1 MPFRALE
8 QYVRENDMQTI
19 AGVDCHKHSHT
30 VAFIDTV
37 GKVLET
43 VEIPTGEA
51 GYDRAIEAGRRVGT
65 IRWGLESTGSYGA
78 DFAARLDS
86 VGFIVYEVPG
96 SVTKRQRKSS
106 TRHGKSD
113 AHDAI
118 AVGNAVLMESDR
130 LARYYPSTARETLR
144 LLYDQRDR
152 LVVQRSVA
160 KNHLHSLTLRLG
172 TKSAPRGLRSECAL
186 EKIAREA
193 TKISGGILVTATLL
207 DDLIWTISDIRLANQ
222 RVKDMEFKVSD
233 EVKSIAP
240 ELLKM
245 HGVSAIVAAGIV
257 GHSGSIRNCR
267 DAGAFAMRCGTAP
280 IPCSSDRNST
290 VRLSLG
296 GNRQLNRLLHVIAL
310 VQVRTPGHDGRC
322 YYERK
327 RWEGKTHKAA
337 FRALKRQLST
347 VVYYRLAPTDDR
359 LQTASLH
366 LAA

>member
-1 MPFRALE
+1 
-8 QYVRENDMQTI
+8 MQAI
-19 AGVDCHKHSHT
+19 AGVDCHKYSHT
-30 VAFIDTV
+30 VAFIDSV

-43 VEIPTGEA
+43 VEIPTDEA
-51 GYDRAIEAGRRVGT
+51 GYERAIEAGRRVGT
-65 IRWGLESTGSYGA
+65 VRWGLESTGSYGA

-86 VGFIVYEVPG
+86 SGFIVYEVPG

-130 LARYYPSTARETLR
+130 LARYYPSPGREMLR

-160 KNHLHSLTLRLG
+160 KNRLHSLTLRLG
-172 TKSAPRGLRSECAL
+172 MKSAPRDLRSERAL
-186 EKIAREA
+186 EKIGRDAA
-193 TKISGGILVTATLL
+193 KIRRDNLVTATLL

-222 RVKDMEFKVSD
+222 RVKGIELKVSD
-233 EVKSIAP
+233 AIESIAP
-240 ELLKM
+240 ELLKV
-245 HGVSAIVAAGIV
+245 HGVSATVAAGIV
-257 GHSGSIRNCR
+257 GHSGSVRNCR
-267 DAGAFAMRCGTAP
+267 DASAFAMRCGTAP
-280 IPCSSDRNST
+280 IPCSSGRNST

-310 VQVRTPGHDGRC
+310 VQVRTPGHDGRR

-327 RWEGKTHKAA
+327 RSEGKTHKAA

-347 VVYYRLAPTDDR
+347 VVYYRLAPTEER
-359 LQTASLH
+359 LQAVSPH